1 MYVTGVDGEPSF
13 IVRGFETPIEMP
25 RLRTNDVETYY
36 ESRGSGPPVVFVHG
50 AWVDRR
56 QWTPQVEA
64 LADDYRVVTYDVR
77 GHGRTGPSAEERYS
91 VELFAA
97 DLRALIEALGLDRP
111 VVCGLSLGGMIAQ
124 AYAARYDELRG
135 LVLADTAVSTRLTWK
150 DTLTSLLA
158 PKWAMTSTVRLL
170 GPRRYVD
177 VAFWLARV
185 TRDADWFG
193 RDPAVAAYVRETMSA
208 FDAREFNKVFGAT
221 YDFRRV
227 DLGAITAP
235 TLVLD
240 GEFESDS
247 VFEHTAHLQRSLAD
261 VRTGVIPEAGH
272 TSNMENPEAFT
283 AELQAFLDETTDDT

>member
-1 MYVTGVDGEPSF
+1 MATV
-13 IVRGFETPIEMP
+13 
-25 RLRTNDVETYY
+25 RTNDVETYY
-36 ESRGSGPPVVFVHG
+36 ESHGSGPPVVFVHG
-50 AWVDRR
+50 AWVDSR

-97 DLRALIEALGLDRP
+97 DLRALIEALDLDRP

-124 AYAARYDELRG
+124 TYAARYDELDG
-135 LVLADTAVSTRLTWK
+135 IVLADTAVSTRLTWR

-158 PKWAMTSTVRLL
+158 PKWAMTSTVELL

-193 RDPAVAAYVRETMSA
+193 RDPAVADYVRETMAA
-208 FDAREFNKVFGAT
+208 FDTREFNKVFGAT

-227 DLGAITAP
+227 DLEAITAP
-235 TLVLD
+235 TLVLN
-240 GEFESDS
+240 GEFESDA

-261 VRTGVIPEAGH
+261 VRTAIIPDAGH

-283 AELQAFLDETTDDT
+283 AELRVFLDDLARER